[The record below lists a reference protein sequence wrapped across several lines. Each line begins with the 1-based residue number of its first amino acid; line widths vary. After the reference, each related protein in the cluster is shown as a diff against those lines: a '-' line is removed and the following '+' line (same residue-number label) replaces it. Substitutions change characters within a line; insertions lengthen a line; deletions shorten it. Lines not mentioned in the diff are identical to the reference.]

1 MLVIV
6 WMMPLLF
13 ISPLRDLLAAVQ
25 RVQAGDLSARVAAV
39 HGLGEVT
46 ELAQAFDRMADTLQQ
61 RESERRQMEQRFRAA
76 FESSAIGMGL
86 MTLDGDILAVNA
98 AVCQMSGY
106 TEEELRGRN
115 DRQNVYP
122 PDADVGMDLFAEML
136 AGKRGYYSVERRY
149 VRKNGEVFWARLTLS
164 LVRDAQGAPAY
175 LVGMVENIDEQKSR
189 AARLAE
195 EEKQAAER
203 LAQQEAEYRRQLELR
218 IAERTEE
225 LNAANERLREKA
237 AQDAV
242 AAERTRLARVLAAD
256 APLDPRRLRRR

>member
-98 AVCQMSGY
+98 AVC
-106 TEEELRGRN
+106 
-115 DRQNVYP
+115 
-122 PDADVGMDLFAEML
+122 
-136 AGKRGYYSVERRY
+136 
-149 VRKNGEVFWARLTLS
+149 
-164 LVRDAQGAPAY
+164 
-175 LVGMVENIDEQKSR
+175 
-189 AARLAE
+189 
-195 EEKQAAER
+195 
-203 LAQQEAEYRRQLELR
+203 
-218 IAERTEE
+218 
-225 LNAANERLREKA
+225 
-237 AQDAV
+237 
-242 AAERTRLARVLAAD
+242 
-256 APLDPRRLRRR
+256 